1 LVSVNLLPS
10 KNKSLKKKALLLVWI
25 GEIWNLFEATIALW
39 LALIASSVALFAF
52 GLDSLI
58 ELFAGA
64 VLIWRFYEEKK
75 DESSTERKALRMIGI
90 TFFLLSAIIMF
101 QSMATL
107 FGYFSRPQES
117 FSGILITISSAVLM
131 TILFIFKSNI
141 AKKLNSRALMAE
153 AYESLICDLQDLV
166 VLAGLGLNILFGWW
180 WADPIM
186 AMILIPFLI
195 KEGFESF
202 RDEQD

>member
-1 LVSVNLLPS
+1 LPS

-58 ELFAGA
+58 EFFAGA

>member
-1 LVSVNLLPS
+1 LST

-39 LALIASSVALFAF
+39 LALIAGSVALFAF

-75 DESSTERKALRMIGI
+75 DDSSTERRALRMIGI

-101 QSMATL
+101 QSIATL

-117 FSGILITISSAVLM
+117 FSGILITISSAALM

-186 AMILIPFLI
+186 AMVLIPFLI

-202 RDEQD
+202 RDEQE

>member
-1 LVSVNLLPS
+1 MSS

-75 DESSTERKALRMIGI
+75 DDSSTERRALRMIGI

-101 QSMATL
+101 QSIATL

-131 TILFIFKSNI
+131 TILFFFKSNI

-186 AMILIPFLI
+186 AMVLIPFLL

-202 RDEQD
+202 RDEQE